1 MIGWTPSSL
10 PPSLHPSIH
19 PSLHLSSCRPQSWY
33 AETGVINQNLITV
46 CCQWAECLHR
56 LSLCGINAIPLFFLC
71 HIAPPFLSLFLLLYV
86 KFSTRR
92 ETWASIMFY
101 CRSAAPLNATRRH
114 TEIRGCRLI
123 RRECLQTSSSSSLDC
138 VHRLGQNV

>member
-1 MIGWTPSSL
+1 MSWWNDWMNPL
-10 PPSLHPSIH
+10 LHPSIH
-19 PSLHLSSCRPQSWY
+19 PSLHHSSCRRRSWY
-33 AETGVINQNLITV
+33 TETGVINQHLIAV
-46 CCQWAECLHR
+46 CCQWAECLHC
-56 LSLCGINAIPLFFLC
+56 LSLCGKIAIPSFFLC
-71 HIAPPFLSLFLLLYV
+71 HVAPPFLSLFLLLYV